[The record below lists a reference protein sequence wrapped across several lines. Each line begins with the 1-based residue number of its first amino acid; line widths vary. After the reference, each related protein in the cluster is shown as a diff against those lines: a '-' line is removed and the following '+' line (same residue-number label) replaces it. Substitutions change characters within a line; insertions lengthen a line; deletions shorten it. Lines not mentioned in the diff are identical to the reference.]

1 MLNPVLLSVD
11 AGTVRSGPVET
22 DSDEENTSV
31 TVEANGIIKIDP
43 IAEVGGLIN
52 GMYGSI
58 SKGVRDQEA
67 PASCFNTCSPWKE
80 IWLTFPRGK
89 NNGFILNLDITKTD
103 GADCF

>member
-1 MLNPVLLSVD
+1 
-11 AGTVRSGPVET
+11 VRSGPIET
-22 DSDEENTSV
+22 NSDEKNTSV
-31 TVEANGIIKIDP
+31 TVQANGVIKIDP

-58 SKGVRDQEA
+58 FKDKKDS
-67 PASCFNTCSPWKE
+67 PTSCFTICAPTKE
-80 IWLTFPRGK
+80 TWLTFPRGK